1 MAQLSTCN
9 HCERPIAWLNRSTT
23 GTRLALETEPV
34 ELAAAHPDAPLYAI
48 TRTGS
53 ATRTQDIYKPP
64 ELAYLAH
71 RCAESLDEI
80 DTLQTAR
87 KQVEA
92 LTKTH
97 HHEKPFTFTKPTPQR
112 KGETA

>member
-34 ELAAAHPDAPLYAI
+34 ELAAAHPDAPTYAL

-64 ELAYLAH
+64 GLAYLAH
-71 RCAESLDEI
+71 RCAESLDATN
-80 DTLQTAR
+80 TLQTAS
-87 KQVEA
+87 KEVKA
-92 LTKTH
+92 LQADTPLTVK
-97 HHEKPFTFTKPTPQR
+97 FTQPTTQQ
-112 KGETA
+112 KGNIA

>member
-23 GTRLALETEPV
+23 GTPLALEPEPV

-64 ELAYLAH
+64 AHAYLAH
-71 RCAESLDEI
+71 RCAESLDETN
-80 DTLQTAR
+80 TLQTAT
-87 KQVEA
+87 KEVEA
-92 LTKTH
+92 LTKEH

>member
-9 HCERPIAWLNRSTT
+9 HCERPIAWLNKSTT
-23 GTRLALETEPV
+23 GKPLALETDPV

-64 ELAYLAH
+64 AHAYLAH
-71 RCAESLDEI
+71 RCAELLDEI

-92 LTKTH
+92 LTKGYR
-97 HHEKPFTFTKPTPQR
+97 HEKPFTFTKPTPQR

>member
-9 HCERPIAWLNRSTT
+9 HCERPIAWVTRSTT
-23 GTRLALETEPV
+23 GKPLALEPEPV
-34 ELAAAHPDAPLYAI
+34 ELAEAHQDAPTYALA
-48 TRTGS
+48 RTGS

-71 RCAESLDEI
+71 RCAELLDEI

>member
-34 ELAAAHPDAPLYAI
+34 ELAAAHPDAPTYAL

-53 ATRTQDIYKPP
+53 ATRTQDIYRPP
-64 ELAYLAH
+64 AHAYLAH

-80 DTLQTAR
+80 NTLQTAR
-87 KQVEA
+87 EQVEA
-92 LTKTH
+92 LQADTPLTV
-97 HHEKPFTFTKPTPQR
+97 TFTQPTPLR
-112 KGETA
+112 KGNTA

>member
-23 GTRLALETEPV
+23 GTRLALEPEPV

-71 RCAESLDEI
+71 RCSESLDEI

-92 LTKTH
+92 LTKGY
-97 HHEKPFTFTKPTPQR
+97 HHEKPFTFTKPTTHR